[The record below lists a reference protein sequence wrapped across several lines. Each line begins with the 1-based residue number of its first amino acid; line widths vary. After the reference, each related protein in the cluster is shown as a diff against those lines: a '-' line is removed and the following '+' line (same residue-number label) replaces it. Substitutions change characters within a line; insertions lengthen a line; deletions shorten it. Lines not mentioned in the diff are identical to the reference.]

1 MFLKNRIMLQI
12 GVVINILTEP
22 GSTSNMWR
30 IALKMLFNDQAKYI
44 GLVIGVAFSTLL
56 INQQMG
62 IFLGLLSRAGAL
74 IDDVPE
80 ANIWVMDPGVKNLDT
95 VFPLRDTELSRVRG
109 VEGVQWAVPY
119 FKAMATVRTQTGQLE
134 SALLVGADDQSMV
147 GIPSVFVLG
156 SAEDLR
162 KPDAVAVNEDGFGK
176 VWRGEKISLGN
187 TVELN
192 DRRAVVVAI
201 IKDSPKFTSSITF
214 YTRYSQALAY
224 TNNGRNQLSFVLVRT
239 SPDYTE
245 KQVTENINAQTGLMA
260 LSSSEFRAKAV
271 QYVID
276 NTGIP
281 VSFGTV
287 IALGIIVGVCVVGL
301 MFNLF
306 VLENLKHFAVLK
318 AIGTSNFRLIGMVAL
333 QASVVGFVGYG
344 TGLGAAAM
352 FFEFAGRNP
361 NFAGFFLPWQIAIAS
376 GGVAAAIIALASI
389 VALRRVLFIEPA
401 IVFRG

>member
-1 MFLKNRIMLQI
+1 
-12 GVVINILTEP
+12 
-22 GSTSNMWR
+22 MWR

-62 IFLGLLSRAGAL
+62 IFLGLLSRGGAL
-74 IDDVPE
+74 IDDIPE
-80 ANIWVMDPGVKNLDT
+80 ANVWVMDPGVKNLDT
-95 VFPLRDTELSRVRG
+95 VFPLRDTELGRVRG

-134 SALLVGADDQSMV
+134 SALLVGADDQSMI
-147 GIPSVFVLG
+147 GIPSNFVLG

-162 KPDAVAVNEDGFGK
+162 KPDAVAVNQDGFGK
-176 VWRGEKISLGN
+176 VWKGEEISIGN

-192 DRRAVVVAI
+192 DRRAIVVAI

-214 YTRYSQALAY
+214 YTRYSQALSY
-224 TNNGRNQLSFVLVRT
+224 TNNGRNQLSFLLVRT
-239 SPDYTE
+239 APQYSVKE
-245 KQVTENINAQTGLMA
+245 VTDRIESQTGLMA
-260 LSSSEFRAKAV
+260 LSSTEFRDKAI
-271 QYVID
+271 QYIID

-318 AIGTSNFRLIGMVAL
+318 AIGTSNYVLIGMVAL
-333 QASVVGFVGYG
+333 QALVVGFVGYG
-344 TGLGAAAM
+344 FGLGAAAM
-352 FFEFAGRNP
+352 FFEFAGRDA
-361 NFAGFFLPWQIAIAS
+361 NFAGFYLPWQIAIAS
-376 GGVAAAIIALASI
+376 GGVAAAIIALASM
-389 VALRRVLFIEPA
+389 VALRRVLFVEPA

>member
-1 MFLKNRIMLQI
+1 
-12 GVVINILTEP
+12 
-22 GSTSNMWR
+22 MWR
-30 IALKMLFNDQAKYI
+30 IALKMLFNDQAKYL

-62 IFLGLLSRAGAL
+62 IFLGLLARAGAL

-95 VFPLRDTELSRVRG
+95 IFPLRDTELGRVRG

-119 FKAMATVRTQTGQLE
+119 FKAMATVRTQSGQLE
-134 SALLVGADDQSMV
+134 SAVLVGADDQSLV
-147 GIPSVFVLG
+147 GIPATFIMG
-156 SAEDLR
+156 RADDLR
-162 KPDAVAVNEDGFGK
+162 RPDAVAVNVDGFGK
-176 VWRGEKISLGN
+176 VWPGEKISLGN

-201 IKDSPKFTSSITF
+201 IKDSPKFTSAITF
-214 YTRYSQALAY
+214 YTRYSQALTY
-224 TNNGRNQLSFVLVRT
+224 TNNGRNQLSFVLART
-239 SPDYTE
+239 AEGYSE
-245 KQVTENINAQTGLMA
+245 SEVAKNIDKQTGLMA
-260 LSSSEFRAKAV
+260 LSSANFRSKAI

-287 IALGIIVGVCVVGL
+287 IALGIIVGVSVVGL

-306 VLENLKHFAVLK
+306 VLENLRHFAVLK
-318 AIGTSNFRLIGMVAL
+318 AIGTRNYRLIGMVAL
-333 QASVVGFVGYG
+333 QAFVVGIVGYG
-344 TGLGAAAM
+344 TGLGAAAA

-376 GGVAAAIIALASI
+376 GGVAAAIITLASA

>member
-1 MFLKNRIMLQI
+1 MFLKNRIMLKL
-12 GVVINILTEP
+12 GVVIANVMDFENTI
-22 GSTSNMWR
+22 NMWR

-156 SAEDLR
+156 TADDLR

-214 YTRYSQALAY
+214 YTRYSQASLTPTTVA
-224 TNNGRNQLSFVLVRT
+224 TNYRSF
-239 SPDYTE
+239 
-245 KQVTENINAQTGLMA
+245 
-260 LSSSEFRAKAV
+260 
-271 QYVID
+271 
-276 NTGIP
+276 
-281 VSFGTV
+281 
-287 IALGIIVGVCVVGL
+287 
-301 MFNLF
+301 LF
-306 VLENLKHFAVLK
+306 E
-318 AIGTSNFRLIGMVAL
+318 RL
-333 QASVVGFVGYG
+333 
-344 TGLGAAAM
+344 
-352 FFEFAGRNP
+352 
-361 NFAGFFLPWQIAIAS
+361 
-376 GGVAAAIIALASI
+376 
-389 VALRRVLFIEPA
+389 PA
-401 IVFRG
+401 IRKNK

>member
-1 MFLKNRIMLQI
+1 
-12 GVVINILTEP
+12 
-22 GSTSNMWR
+22 MWR

-62 IFLGLLSRAGAL
+62 IFLGLLSRGGAL
-74 IDDVPE
+74 IDDIPE
-80 ANIWVMDPGVKNLDT
+80 ANVWVMDPGVKNLDT
-95 VFPLRDTELSRVRG
+95 VFPMRDTELSRVRG

-119 FKAMATVRTQTGQLE
+119 FKSMATIRTQSGQLE
-134 SALLVGADDQSMV
+134 SALLVGADDQSMI
-147 GIPSVFVLG
+147 GIPATFVLG
-156 SAEDLR
+156 TAEDLR

-176 VWRGEKISLGN
+176 VWKGEKISIGN

-192 DRRAVVVAI
+192 DRRAIVVAI

-214 YTRYSQALAY
+214 YTRYSQALSY
-224 TNNGRNQLSFVLVRT
+224 TNNGRNQLSFLLVRT
-239 SPDYTE
+239 APQYSVKE
-245 KQVTENINAQTGLMA
+245 VTDRIESQTGLMA
-260 LSSSEFRAKAV
+260 LSSTEFRDKAI
-271 QYVID
+271 QYIVD

-281 VSFGTV
+281 VSVGTV
-287 IALGIIVGVCVVGL
+287 IVLGILVGVCVVGL

-318 AIGTSNFRLIGMVAL
+318 AIGASNYVLIWMVAL
-333 QASVVGFVGYG
+333 QALVVGFVGYG
-344 TGLGAAAM
+344 SGLGAAAM

-361 NFAGFFLPWQIAIAS
+361 NFAGFYLPWQIAIAS
-376 GGVAAAIIALASI
+376 GGVAAIIIALASI
-389 VALRRVLFIEPA
+389 VSLRRVLFVDSA

>member
-1 MFLKNRIMLQI
+1 
-12 GVVINILTEP
+12 
-22 GSTSNMWR
+22 MWR
-30 IALKMLFNDQAKYI
+30 IALKMLFNDQAKYM

-62 IFLGLLSRAGAL
+62 IFLGLLARGGAL

-80 ANIWVMDPGVKNLDT
+80 ANVWVMDPGVKNLDT
-95 VFPLRDTELSRVRG
+95 IFPLRDTELGRVRG

-119 FKAMATVRTQTGQLE
+119 FKAMATVRTQSGQLE
-134 SALLVGADDQSMV
+134 SALLVGADDQSMI
-147 GIPSVFVLG
+147 GIPSNFVLG

-162 KPDAVAVNEDGFGK
+162 KPDAVAVNQDGFGK
-176 VWRGEKISLGN
+176 VWKGEKISIGN

-214 YTRYSQALAY
+214 YTRYSQALSY
-224 TNNGRNQLSFVLVRT
+224 TNNGRNQLSFLLVRT
-239 SPDYTE
+239 APSYSAKE
-245 KQVTENINAQTGLMA
+245 VTDRIESQTGLMA
-260 LSSSEFRAKAV
+260 LSSAEFRDKSI
-271 QYVID
+271 QYIID

-318 AIGTSNFRLIGMVAL
+318 AIGTSNYVLIGMVAL
-333 QASVVGFVGYG
+333 QAMVVGFVGYG
-344 TGLGAAAM
+344 SGLGAAAM
-352 FFEFAGRNP
+352 FFEFAGRDA
-361 NFAGFFLPWQIAIAS
+361 NFAGFYLPWQIAITS
-376 GGVAAAIIALASI
+376 GGVAAAIIALASM
-389 VALRRVLFIEPA
+389 VALRRVLFVEPA